1 MIFFHQTMDEDEI
14 LGHPFIQSNGEVP
27 FELASNDGDRFRS
40 PSNGEN
46 PPIRWWKNPPIQ
58 W

>member
-1 MIFFHQTMDEDEI
+1 MDEDEI